1 MTDVYFIS
9 EEVLKNRTAINEN
22 VDSGELRFC
31 IQTAQNLNIQET
43 LGQALF
49 EQIVNEV
56 SGNTIAGSNKY
67 LLDNYIVN
75 ATIAWSYY
83 HGLDNFF
90 VKWMN
95 VGLVANRTEQGSNI
109 DFKTFQ
115 YLKTDAKQ
123 QAEFND
129 NLLRR
134 PLIFRSGLY
143 PEYNNGNLNDGQL
156 PPIPASPFQSAITI
170 PTSAYAWGRGWRLGN
185 CGNAMGPLCAVSPF
199 PTWYGRAT
207 NSPGVQ

>member
-9 EEVLKNRTAINEN
+9 EELLKNRTAINEN

-56 SGNTIAGSNKY
+56 SGNTIAGNNKF
-67 LLDNYIVN
+67 LLDNYIVPT
-75 ATIAWSYY
+75 TIAWSYY

-115 YLKTDAKQ
+115 FLKNNARST
-123 QAEFND
+123 AEFYD
-129 NLLRR
+129 NNMRRYLCAFASNFPKYNTVEIGKLLPQRDSA
-134 PLIFRSGLY
+134 FR
-143 PEYNNGNLNDGQL
+143 
-156 PPIPASPFQSAITI
+156 
-170 PTSAYAWGRGWRLGN
+170 
-185 CGNAMGPLCAVSPF
+185 NAMAMGAGRSFYPS
-199 PTWYGRAT
+199 WYGPVKT
-207 NSPGVQ
+207 QSTGGPSLS